1 MVMYYTTP
9 LMQRVVRLY
18 ILSLI
23 RAFRLWGFHNERN
36 IMSIPI
42 PHGATRVQV
51 KDEYGKIVWKKP
63 SDINKVSDTVQV
75 NPKTGEAY
83 VMYGTPGVPSS
94 NPAPSSAIVA
104 NLNSLQQ
111 RKKSKVKSDKVLGET
126 KSNPESE
133 NVLTQVLVGLAEE
146 TASLAFEREEA
157 ERRGEATSQ
166 ISVRRVNALKA
177 VGDTWL
183 KKKEILSSKSIDLE
197 SKAFKKLFG
206 HIAGTFRKACD
217 EAGVRPELAESIFAT
232 FGSIVDDPDW
242 ILDAKK
248 AMEKDK

>member
-1 MVMYYTTP
+1 M
-9 LMQRVVRLY
+9 
-18 ILSLI
+18 
-23 RAFRLWGFHNERN
+23 
-36 IMSIPI
+36 
-42 PHGATRVQV
+42 
-51 KDEYGKIVWKKP
+51 
-63 SDINKVSDTVQV
+63 
-75 NPKTGEAY
+75 
-83 VMYGTPGVPSS
+83 
-94 NPAPSSAIVA
+94 
-104 NLNSLQQ
+104 
-111 RKKSKVKSDKVLGET
+111 
-126 KSNPESE
+126 
-133 NVLTQVLVGLAEE
+133 
-146 TASLAFEREEA
+146 
-157 ERRGEATSQ
+157 
-166 ISVRRVNALKA
+166 NALKA